1 MADQLAQHLG
11 SVAIFAYLSPN
22 ELQIIE
28 KYMFFNTINPGE
40 FVFKEGEKGDYVCFV
55 IHGMLEVIKINQND
69 QPVVLAQL
77 TKGAS
82 IGEMAL
88 IDRLTRSASVRASGP
103 TGLVV
108 LTRKGFEMILR
119 LHPEIGIN
127 ILKGIASLLS
137 LNLRKTSE
145 RLAEFMPTLG

>member
-1 MADQLAQHLG
+1 MTESLSQHLTTN
-11 SVAIFAYLSPN
+11 ALFTYLSAD

-28 KYMFFNTINPGE
+28 KFMFFNTVSQGE
-40 FVFKEGEKGDYVCFV
+40 FVFKEGDKGDYVCFV
-55 IHGMLEVIKINQND
+55 IHGQLEVIKINHQD
-69 QPVVLAQL
+69 QPVVIAHLSN
-77 TKGAS
+77 GGS

-88 IDRLTRSASVRASGP
+88 IDRLTRSASIRATVP

-127 ILKGIASLLS
+127 ILKGMASMLS
-137 LNLRKTSE
+137 MKLRKTSD
-145 RLAEFMPTLG
+145 RLAEHMAT

>member
-1 MADQLAQHLG
+1 MAEQLAQHL
-11 SVAIFAYLSPN
+11 SNVAIFSYLSQTD
-22 ELQIIE
+22 LQVIE

-55 IHGMLEVIKINQND
+55 IHGTLEVIKINSND
-69 QPVVLAQL
+69 QPVVLTHL
-77 TKGAS
+77 NKGAS

-88 IDRLTRSASVRASGP
+88 IDRLTRSASVRASVP

-127 ILKGIASLLS
+127 ILKGVASLLS

-145 RLAEFMPTLG
+145 QLAQFMPTLG